1 MSKNL
6 NNLAEGASIIFLGI
20 AISKLLHYIYRAIIA
35 RMLTPGDYGIIIL
48 GMSVISIFGWVAL
61 FGLNQ
66 AAERNI
72 SFYHNKKRELKGVL
86 LSILK
91 FGFPLALVLSLLLL
105 MLSKDISLIL
115 KKENLIQIIKIMS
128 FGVMGYSLAEISG
141 SILRGFKKIREFVY
155 VKYIIEPA
163 SRTILTIIFIIL
175 GLKIK
180 GAAIAYILSLF
191 ISIVIAMLIIRKT
204 AYKAIKKIKA
214 INMDL
219 KIIKFSWPLLFTGLV
234 FSITGWIDTLMIA
247 YFSTEELVGLYN
259 TALPT
264 AGIILITQSSF
275 DGVFIPIM
283 SRLFSKKDY
292 KNIKENYERVTKW
305 ITILTIPLF
314 MSIIFFSKGIINI
327 LFGTPYL
334 EAYKPTI
341 ILAVGFLMVMIVGP
355 CENMLNVTFKT
366 KLKMYLRII
375 MLIINIILNL
385 ILIPRYGISGAA
397 ISTSVALTFYNI
409 CCFIYVKN
417 KFNVNIIKLKTIS
430 IILASALLPLLLSI
444 LYNPLNKL
452 VTMSFIILSL
462 IYSTIIII
470 LMKYLNKE
478 DIIII
483 YDIEKKLNIKH
494 TISSILTKY
503 SK

>member
-247 YFSTEELVGLYN
+247 YF
-259 TALPT
+259 
-264 AGIILITQSSF
+264 
-275 DGVFIPIM
+275 
-283 SRLFSKKDY
+283 
-292 KNIKENYERVTKW
+292 
-305 ITILTIPLF
+305 
-314 MSIIFFSKGIINI
+314 
-327 LFGTPYL
+327 
-334 EAYKPTI
+334 
-341 ILAVGFLMVMIVGP
+341 
-355 CENMLNVTFKT
+355 
-366 KLKMYLRII
+366 
-375 MLIINIILNL
+375 
-385 ILIPRYGISGAA
+385 
-397 ISTSVALTFYNI
+397 
-409 CCFIYVKN
+409 
-417 KFNVNIIKLKTIS
+417 
-430 IILASALLPLLLSI
+430 
-444 LYNPLNKL
+444 
-452 VTMSFIILSL
+452 
-462 IYSTIIII
+462 
-470 LMKYLNKE
+470 
-478 DIIII
+478 
-483 YDIEKKLNIKH
+483 
-494 TISSILTKY
+494 
-503 SK
+503 